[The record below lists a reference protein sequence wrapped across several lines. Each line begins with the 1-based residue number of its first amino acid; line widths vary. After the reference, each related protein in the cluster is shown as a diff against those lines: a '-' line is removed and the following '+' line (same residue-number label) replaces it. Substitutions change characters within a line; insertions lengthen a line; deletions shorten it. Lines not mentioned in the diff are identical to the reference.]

1 MALPA
6 AIPSIRPISDLRTK
20 LSELEQLAKET
31 GEPIIMTKNGA
42 PSLVLMDS
50 EAYNASLQHMRAVR
64 KLREAE
70 IEARYNPGTVSF
82 EEANQRFESI
92 LSKAEKAHRQRN

>member
-1 MALPA
+1 MALPS

-20 LSELEQLAKET
+20 LPELEQLAKET

-50 EAYNASLQHMRAVR
+50 EAYNASLQHERAVR

-70 IEARYNPGTVSF
+70 IEAKYNPGTVSF
-82 EEANQRFESI
+82 EDANRRFESI
-92 LSKAEKAHRQRN
+92 LSAAEDMYGQGN

>member
-1 MALPA
+1 MALLA
-6 AIPSIRPISDLRTK
+6 RPVSDLRTK
-20 LSELEQLAKET
+20 LPELEQLAKET
-31 GEPIIMTKNGA
+31 REPIVMTKSGV
-42 PSLVLMDS
+42 PSLILMDS
-50 EAYNASLQHMRAVR
+50 DAYDASLRHMRAVR

-92 LSKAEKAHRQRN
+92 LFEAEKTHRQ